1 VAVKEVGKVAEIN
14 RPFSAALAAF
24 HAVFLVSVLLHEP
37 SYADAVLAYLTAYPP
52 LYLGYVA
59 LRALK
64 AKELAGVVT
73 ATLVA
78 FLSSWPFNVL
88 KEAEWWKEWSSWII
102 YLGMG
107 SLVSLAAF
115 HALKSARDV
124 DYSAVAD
131 AFALLSALHLVYT
144 LATVPLSLF
153 AKPTLYRLLLWYF
166 AIYPA
171 SLAAILAGGGKL
183 AVLVATVIYLAAY
196 VLSAEPLLLL
206 LVAVPAVK
214 LLRAYV

>member
-1 VAVKEVGKVAEIN
+1 VKGVGNAAN
-14 RPFSAALAAF
+14 RSFSATLATF
-24 HAVFLVSVLLHEP
+24 HAVFLVSVLLHKP
-37 SYADAVLAYLTAYPP
+37 SYADAVLVYLASYPP
-52 LYLGYVA
+52 LYLGHTA

-64 AKELAGVVT
+64 AKELDTVVT
-73 ATLVA
+73 PALIP
-78 FLSSWPFNVL
+78 FISSWPFFTL
-88 KEAEWWKEWSSWII
+88 GEAEWWWEWYNWIS

-124 DYSAVAD
+124 DYGAVAD
-131 AFALLSALHLVYT
+131 AFATLSAFHLIYA
-144 LATVPLSLF
+144 LATVPLSLL
-153 AKPTLYRLLLWYF
+153 AKPTLYQLLLWYF

-171 SLAAILAGGGKL
+171 TLVAILAGGGKL
-183 AVLVATVIYLAAY
+183 AVLAATVIYLAAY
-196 VLSAEPLLLL
+196 ALGAEPLLLL